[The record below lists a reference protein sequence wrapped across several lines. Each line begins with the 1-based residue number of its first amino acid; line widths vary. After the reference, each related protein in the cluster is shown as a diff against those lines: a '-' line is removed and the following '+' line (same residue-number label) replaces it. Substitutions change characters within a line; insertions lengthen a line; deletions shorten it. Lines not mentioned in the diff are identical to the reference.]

1 MAVDAKDENTLDSTW
16 NCISLHGLN
25 NETAYVSET
34 NFAHT
39 SNKDFVK
46 SVNIKIL
53 FYDNIY
59 ILYFNIHINFTL
71 TVTVTRYSCLF

>member
-39 SNKDFVK
+39 SNKDFMK

-59 ILYFNIHINFTL
+59 ILYLIYFTL

>member
-25 NETAYVSET
+25 DESAYVSET

-39 SNKDFVK
+39 SNKDFMK

-53 FYDNIY
+53 F
-59 ILYFNIHINFTL
+59 
-71 TVTVTRYSCLF
+71 